1 VCTISDEKEQTMS
14 LAPSA
19 PRLDRSGY
27 ELVFEEHF
35 DQESLDASRWVD
47 HYLPHW
53 TTPERSQAHYAVTQ
67 DGLRLRIDA
76 DQPSWRNEDGE
87 LRVSSLQTG
96 SFSGAEG
103 SPVGQHRHRDDLTV
117 VTAQPAQHLYVP
129 SSGLVEATLRAST
142 DPTVM
147 LAFWL
152 VGFEEASPQQAG
164 ELCVVE
170 IFGHAIEDGSAA
182 LNIGLKAHHDPQLS
196 TDMATV
202 LLPLDATDWHTYAA
216 EWGDEGVRFYVDDQL
231 VRTVSQPLGYPLQLM
246 VSLFEFPVTTDR
258 NPVDYPKHG
267 DVRSV
272 RGYRRRTA
280 TRPTG

>member
-1 VCTISDEKEQTMS
+1 VNR
-14 LAPSA
+14 P
-19 PRLDRSGY
+19 GY
-27 ELVFEEHF
+27 ELVFDEDFYGPE
-35 DQESLDASRWVD
+35 LDLSRWVD
-47 HYLPHW
+47 RYLPHW
-53 TTPERSQAHYAVTQ
+53 TTPDRSQARYAVTQ

-76 DQPSWRNEDGE
+76 DQPAWRTEDGE

-96 SFSGAEG
+96 SFSGPAG
-103 SPVGQHRHRDDLTV
+103 SRTGQHRHRDDLTV
-117 VTAQPAQHLYVP
+117 VTAQPAQRRYLP
-129 SSGLVEATLRAST
+129 SDGLVEATLRASS

-170 IFGHAIEDGSAA
+170 IFGHAIKAGSAA
-182 LNIGLKAHHDPQLS
+182 LNVGLKAHHDPQLS

-202 LLPLDATDWHTYAA
+202 ELPLDATDWHTYAA
-216 EWGDEGVRFYVDDQL
+216 EWGDEGASFYVDDQL

-258 NPVDYPKHG
+258 NAADYPKHG

-272 RGYRRRTA
+272 RGYRRRA
-280 TRPTG
+280 GTRPAG